1 MYIHTDGQRGG
12 WPSTCRVHPRPCDS
26 VSIYI
31 PTDAFEHPT
40 PKPVASSKQ
49 AALHAADVAVVND
62 DTDVQVISDHQSP
75 KRWPSGEP
83 LVVAGVEFERDC
95 SSRYVSI

>member
-1 MYIHTDGQRGG
+1 I
-12 WPSTCRVHPRPCDS
+12 RPQNLS
-26 VSIYI
+26 LR
-31 PTDAFEHPT
+31 A
-40 PKPVASSKQ
+40 SKQ